1 MFERF
6 KSHRP
11 RGAKPARSATQPSAE
26 ASGTRPG
33 QRRVGPADLARAEA
47 EAARASAPDAPE
59 GEDAAA
65 GEGAA
70 AGDGAAPEATAR
82 ATELGGPDGP
92 EPTRYG
98 DWERKGICYD
108 F

>member
-1 MFERF
+1 MAGEGVGAISEAMFELF

-11 RGAKPARSATQPSAE
+11 RDAKPAKATPEMQQA
-26 ASGTRPG
+26 R
-33 QRRVGPADLARAEA
+33 RRVSPADLARAEA
-47 EAARASAPDAPE
+47 EAEKGPE
-59 GEDAAA
+59 TKAED
-65 GEGAA
+65 GKIE
-70 AGDGAAPEATAR
+70 
-82 ATELGGPDGP
+82 ELGGPDGP